1 MKIGLPPSE
10 PLSNLDDVA
19 VLNIDSSFLSVHIEI
34 DGKKFD
40 MEINKELFLEQTPD
54 GDFLLP
60 DLEKRI
66 ERISAIRA
74 SLLAVGEELDA
85 KLSKTRTR
93 FKIWYSKASENA
105 REQIVAE
112 RTILKN
118 EKKIPA
124 SWFGQ
129 ITKAD
134 IEDYILNEK
143 NGYLEE
149 YLIFDNEIIKLQH
162 DNKFTLGLEKIME
175 QRSFSLN
182 GIADRKVKL
191 YRDSNH

>member
-191 YRDSNH
+191 YRDSK